1 MPFIPVRRTTA
12 VVAVMSVVAI
22 ALTACSAADTQSSGA
37 VSSATDADPIVIE
50 HAYGTL
56 ELDQAPERVI
66 TLGLLETDI
75 AVDLGV
81 APVAMAK
88 FFATEDGVAPWLEPA
103 LDEVPEIIDTT
114 TQGANGA
121 ELDVEYIASLQPDLI
136 IANTYSQ
143 LGQYYDQLS
152 QIAPV
157 LGPSDTNYL
166 QLPWRDQT
174 VTIAEALGKSDETDA
189 LIDETEAEL
198 AAAVEQYPDLAG
210 HDYTLSLGTPD
221 QIKVMNDPNDASV
234 EVLEAF
240 GLSFSATAG
249 ALPSLADGSGSAGV
263 SEENISALDADV
275 VMIGYF
281 GDETRDRWE
290 SSTLF
295 QQLTAV
301 QDGGYIDMDLSEST
315 ALRNPSPLSITYV
328 IEQVIAGQIAPA
340 LQR

>member
-1 MPFIPVRRTTA
+1 MHVTPVRRVATA
-12 VVAVMSVVAI
+12 ALLSTLAI
-22 ALTACSAADTQSSGA
+22 SLAACSSRPSDASESAKPAASGG
-37 VSSATDADPIVIE
+37 PIVVE

-56 ELDQAPERVI
+56 ELDAAPQHVV

-75 AVDLGV
+75 AVDLDV
-81 APVAMAK
+81 TPIAMAK
-88 FFATEDGVAPWLEPA
+88 FFATPDGIAPWLASE

-121 ELDVEYIASLQPDLI
+121 ELDIESIAAMQPDLI

-157 LGPSDTNYL
+157 LGPSDKNYL

-174 VTIAEALGKSDETDA
+174 LAIAEALGKTDEAKA
-189 LIDETEAEL
+189 LISETEAEL
-198 AAAVEQYPDLAG
+198 AAAVKKYPQTAG

-240 GLSFSATAG
+240 GLSFSETAA

-263 SEENISALDADV
+263 SEENIAALDADI
-275 VMIGYF
+275 VMIGFF
-281 GDETRDRWE
+281 GADTQKRWE

-295 QQLTAV
+295 QELNAV
-301 QDGGYIDMDLSEST
+301 QHGGFIAMDLSAST
-315 ALRNPSPLSITYV
+315 ALRNPSPLSISYV
-328 IEQVIAGQIAPA
+328 IEKVVAGQIVPA
-340 LQR
+340 LDS

>member
-1 MPFIPVRRTTA
+1 MPVRRA
-12 VVAVMSVVAI
+12 AGAALISAF
-22 ALTACSAADTQSSGA
+22 ALTLAACATAAPGTESDTTPTETGE
-37 VSSATDADPIVIE
+37 PIVID

-56 ELDQAPERVI
+56 ELDEAPQKVI

-75 AVDLGV
+75 AVDLDV
-81 APVAMAK
+81 TPIAMAK
-88 FFATEDGVAPWLEPA
+88 FFATPDGIAPWLSPA

-121 ELDVEYIASLQPDLI
+121 ELDIESIASMQPDLI

-166 QLPWRDQT
+166 QLPWREQT
-174 VTIAEALGKSDETDA
+174 MAIAEALGKADEA
-189 LIDETEAEL
+189 AELIDETEAEL
-198 AAAVEQYPDLAG
+198 VAAVEEHPETAG

-221 QIKVMNDPNDASV
+221 QIKVMNDPDDASV

-240 GLSFSATAG
+240 GLTFSETAA
-249 ALPSLADGSGSAGV
+249 ALPGLADGSGSAGV
-263 SEENISALDADV
+263 SEENIAALDADI
-275 VMIGYF
+275 VMIGFF
-281 GDETRDRWE
+281 GEDTQERWE

-295 QQLTAV
+295 QELSAV
-301 QDGGYIDMDLSEST
+301 RDGGFIALDLSAST
-315 ALRNPSPLSITYV
+315 ALRNPSPLSIGYV
-328 IEQVIAGQIAPA
+328 IEEVIAGRIAPA
-340 LQR
+340 LQH

>member
-1 MPFIPVRRTTA
+1 MHFTPVRR
-12 VVAVMSVVAI
+12 VVSG
-22 ALTACSAADTQSSGA
+22 ALLSALALGLASCSAGSPSGDGDLTQGERA
-37 VSSATDADPIVIE
+37 IVVE

-56 ELDQAPERVI
+56 ELDAAPTKVV

-75 AVDLGV
+75 AVDLDV
-81 APVAMAK
+81 APIAMAK
-88 FFATEDGVAPWLEPA
+88 FFATPDGIAPWLLPA

-121 ELDVEYIASLQPDLI
+121 ELDVESIAAMQPDLI

-157 LGPSDTNYL
+157 LGPSDKNYL

-174 VTIAEALGKSDETDA
+174 LAIAQALGKTDEAQA
-189 LIDETEAEL
+189 LIAETEAEL
-198 AAAVEQYPDLAG
+198 AAAVKQYPQTAG

-234 EVLEAF
+234 EVLESF
-240 GLSFSATAG
+240 GLTFSKTAA

-263 SEENISALDADV
+263 SEENIAALDADI
-275 VMIGYF
+275 VMIGFF
-281 GDETRDRWE
+281 GADTQNRWE

-295 QQLTAV
+295 QELNAV
-301 QDGGYIDMDLSEST
+301 QHGGYINMDLSAST
-315 ALRNPSPLSITYV
+315 ALRNPSPLSISYV
-328 IEQVIAGQIAPA
+328 IEKVIAGQIVPA
-340 LQR
+340 LDS

>member
-1 MPFIPVRRTTA
+1 MHVTPVRR
-12 VVAVMSVVAI
+12 VV
-22 ALTACSAADTQSSGA
+22 SAALLSALALGLASCGAGSPGKEVEVSSGE
-37 VSSATDADPIVIE
+37 SAIVVE

-56 ELDQAPERVI
+56 ELDAAPEKVV

-75 AVDLGV
+75 AVDLNV
-81 APVAMAK
+81 TPIAMAK
-88 FFATEDGVAPWLEPA
+88 FFATPNGVAPWLAPA
-103 LDEVPEIIDTT
+103 LDEVPTIIDTT

-121 ELDVEYIASLQPDLI
+121 ELDVEAIAAIQPDLI
-136 IANTYSQ
+136 IANTYTQ
-143 LGQYYDQLS
+143 LGQYYEQLS

-157 LGPSDTNYL
+157 LGPSEKNYL

-174 VTIAEALGKSDETDA
+174 LAIAAALGKTSEAQT

-198 AAAVEQYPDLAG
+198 AAAVKQYPQTAG

-221 QIKVMNDPNDASV
+221 QFKVMNDPNDASV

-240 GLSFSATAG
+240 GLSFSKTAA

-263 SEENISALDADV
+263 SEENIAALDADI

-281 GDETRDRWE
+281 GADTQHRWE

-295 QQLTAV
+295 KELNAV
-301 QDGGYIDMDLSEST
+301 QQYGYIAMDLSAST
-315 ALRNPSPLSITYV
+315 ALRNPSPLSISYV
-328 IEQVIAGQIAPA
+328 IDKVIAGQIVPA
-340 LQR
+340 LDS